1 MNAVA
6 AGATGRVDEGV
17 GVATGVTAGA
27 AISST
32 TAGGTDASVADE
44 LGADPA
50 TKSLNAAT
58 SPRSSTVTMIGTP
71 TEISPDPG

>member
-1 MNAVA
+1 VNSAT
-6 AGATGRVDEGV
+6 AGATAADEGV
-17 GVATGVTAGA
+17 GVATGVTVGA

-58 SPRSSTVTMIGTP
+58 SLWSSTVTMIGTP